1 MDVAVIGF
9 IILML
14 IAGELGRRSA
24 RGAGKD
30 VKNGEIT

>member
-9 IILML
+9 IILMI

-24 RGAGKD
+24 PGD
-30 VKNGEIT
+30 VKSVQAAT